1 MSNNCLI
8 FIYCKQIIVCFIAE
22 YLSYGVVIVNM
33 ASSELI
39 YGFPKKIKKW
49 VNIWVV
55 ADSDIPRGKCPKG
68 LCVIKNYVL
77 WCDEVQ
83 MTEACHKWAIVA

>member
-1 MSNNCLI
+1 MDS
-8 FIYCKQIIVCFIAE
+8 Q
-22 YLSYGVVIVNM
+22 
-33 ASSELI
+33 
-39 YGFPKKIKKW
+39 KKKKKW

-55 ADSDIPRGKCPKG
+55 ADSDIPWGRCPKG
-68 LCVIKNYVL
+68 LCIIKNYVL